1 MLMLTRKIGEC
12 FMIGDDIKVVVL
24 GIKGN
29 QVRLGTAAPKH
40 IAVHRKELYRKIQL
54 ESATKGHNR

>member
-29 QVRLGTAAPKH
+29 QVRLGTVAPKD
-40 IAVHRKELYRKIQL
+40 IAVYREELYQKNQL
-54 ESATKGHNR
+54 ESATESYSQ